1 MSAFIR
7 HKVLINSGVGE
18 AVHGGFDVVRDP
30 TKATRVGGPGL
41 LFITLFVAALAIFI
55 PIVPR
60 FGGVLVRP
68 ILWLY
73 TSRDFSMGLSL
84 IGSVAPTCVAVA
96 LSTSLIMHGHRA
108 LPKAVGR
115 WLLVIGT
122 AYVAIATTLP
132 ITSPVATAVLLS
144 LNTPMILAVPL
155 IFITAFELAH
165 EVERGDY
172 WVAAEAYVALFI
184 PLALSDSTTA
194 VIAGVAT
201 ETVHLFTKASFVISN
216 YGAMD
221 GLVLIPTKAAIAA
234 LITTAMIRKPRNT

>member
-1 MSAFIR
+1 
-7 HKVLINSGVGE
+7 
-18 AVHGGFDVVRDP
+18 VHGGFDVVRDP

-73 TSRDFSMGLSL
+73 MSRDFSMGLSL

-122 AYVAIATTLP
+122 AYVAIAATLP

-144 LNTPMILAVPL
+144 LNAPMILAAPL
-155 IFITAFELAH
+155 IFIATFGLARD
-165 EVERGDY
+165 VAKGGY
-172 WVAAEAYVALFI
+172 WVAAEAYVTLFTSLLIPDLATALM
-184 PLALSDSTTA
+184 
-194 VIAGVAT
+194 AGVAT
-201 ETVHLFTKASFVISN
+201 EAVHLFTKATFVIGG

-221 GLVLIPTKAAIAA
+221 GLVLIPTEAATAA
-234 LITTAMIRKPRNT
+234 LITTAIARRPRNT

>member
-1 MSAFIR
+1 M
-7 HKVLINSGVGE
+7 
-18 AVHGGFDVVRDP
+18 VRDP

-73 TSRDFSMGLSL
+73 TSRGFSMGLSL
-84 IGSVAPTCVAVA
+84 IGSVVPACVAVA

-144 LNTPMILAVPL
+144 LNAPMILAAPL
-155 IFITAFELAH
+155 IFIVTFGLARDVD
-165 EVERGDY
+165 EGDY
-172 WVAAEAYVALFI
+172 WVAAEAYVTLFTSLLIPDLATALM
-184 PLALSDSTTA
+184 
-194 VIAGVAT
+194 AGVAT
-201 ETVHLFTKASFVISN
+201 EAVHLFTKATFVIGG

-221 GLVLIPTKAAIAA
+221 GLVLIPTEAATAA
-234 LITTAMIRKPRNT
+234 LITTAIARRPRNT

>member
-1 MSAFIR
+1 M
-7 HKVLINSGVGE
+7 
-18 AVHGGFDVVRDP
+18 VRDP
-30 TKATRVGGPGL
+30 TKAVKIGGPGL

-73 TSRDFSMGLSL
+73 TSRDFSTGLSL
-84 IGSVAPTCVAVA
+84 IGSVVPTCVAVA

-108 LPKAVGR
+108 LPKAAGR

-122 AYVAIATTLP
+122 AYVAIAATLP

-144 LNTPMILAVPL
+144 LNAPMILAAPL
-155 IFITAFELAH
+155 IFITAFGLARDVD
-165 EVERGDY
+165 EGDY
-172 WVAAEAYVALFI
+172 WVAAETYVALFI

-201 ETVHLFTKASFVISN
+201 EAVHLFTKASLVIGD
-216 YGAMD
+216 YGVID
-221 GLVLIPTKAAIAA
+221 GLVLIPIEAITAAI
-234 LITTAMIRKPRNT
+234 ITTTMTRRPRNT

>member
-1 MSAFIR
+1 MSAR
-7 HKVLINSGVGE
+7 HKVLINSGVGK
-18 AVHGGFDVVRDP
+18 AVHGGFNVVRDP
-30 TKATRVGGPGL
+30 IKAVKIGGPGL

-73 TSRDFSMGLSL
+73 TSRGFSMGLSL
-84 IGSVAPTCVAVA
+84 IGSVAPACVAVA

-144 LNTPMILAVPL
+144 LNAPMILAAPL
-155 IFITAFELAH
+155 IFIATFGLARDVD
-165 EVERGDY
+165 EGDY
-172 WVAAEAYVALFI
+172 WVAAEAYVTLFT
-184 PLALSDSTTA
+184 PLLLSDLTTA
-194 VIAGVAT
+194 IMAGVAT
-201 ETVHLFTKASFVISN
+201 ETVHLFTKASFVIGG

-221 GLVLIPTKAAIAA
+221 GLVLIPTEVATAA
-234 LITTAMIRKPRNT
+234 LITTAMTRRPRST

>member
-1 MSAFIR
+1 MSAR
-7 HKVLINSGVGE
+7 HKVLIISGVGE
-18 AVHGGFDVVRDP
+18 AVYGGFGVVRDP
-30 TKATRVGGPGL
+30 TKATRVGRPGL

-73 TSRDFSMGLSL
+73 MSRDFSMGLSL
-84 IGSVAPTCVAVA
+84 IGSVVPACVAVA

-122 AYVAIATTLP
+122 AYAVIATTLP

-144 LNTPMILAVPL
+144 LNAPMILAAPL
-155 IFITAFELAH
+155 IFIATFGLARDVD
-165 EVERGDY
+165 EGDY
-172 WVAAEAYVALFI
+172 WVAAEAYVTLFTSLLIPDLATALM
-184 PLALSDSTTA
+184 
-194 VIAGVAT
+194 AGVAT
-201 ETVHLFTKASFVISN
+201 EAVHLFTKASFVIGG
-216 YGAMD
+216 YGVVD
-221 GLVLIPTKAAIAA
+221 GLVLIPIEAAIAA
-234 LITTAMIRKPRNT
+234 LITTAMTRRPRNT